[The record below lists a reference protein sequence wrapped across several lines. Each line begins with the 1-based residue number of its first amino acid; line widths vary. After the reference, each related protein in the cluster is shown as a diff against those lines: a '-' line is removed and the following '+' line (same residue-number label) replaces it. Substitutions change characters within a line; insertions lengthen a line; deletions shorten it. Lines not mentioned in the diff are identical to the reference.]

1 MSNQENSNQSS
12 QEKPAKNLRGVL
24 VNLDLAVAEVFYDLA
39 RSGKFFNKKSPT
51 AVARELIQKFVAEHS
66 KVDEVAE
73 VPSDS

>member
-1 MSNQENSNQSS
+1 MSNQENSNQ
-12 QEKPAKNLRGVL
+12 QEKQAKSLRGVL

-51 AVARELIQKFVAEHS
+51 AVARELIQEFVAKNS
-66 KVDEVAE
+66 KVEEVTE